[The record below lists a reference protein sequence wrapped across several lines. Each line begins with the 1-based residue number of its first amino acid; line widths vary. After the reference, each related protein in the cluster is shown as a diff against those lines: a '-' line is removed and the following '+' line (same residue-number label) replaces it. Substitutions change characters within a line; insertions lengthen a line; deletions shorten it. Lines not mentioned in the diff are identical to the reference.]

1 MEIIYADYANT
12 MKSLANKSRMEVINT
27 GKIAYSA
34 TAKKTYQKE
43 VDDLMDKLNTALL
56 NAPREREAQRRANA
70 EVQAKQAADP
80 SMKPGDVKKAK
91 QQALTKYRQEVNAVA
106 RSKRAIQITD
116 REWEAIQ
123 AGAIS
128 ESNLKKILDNTDVDS
143 LRERATP
150 RASTTLNQAKI
161 NRIKSMSASNFTL
174 NEIANKLGVS
184 TTTVA
189 KYLKGVN

>member
-1 MEIIYADYANT
+1 
-12 MKSLANKSRMEVINT
+12 MKSLANESRMEVVNT

-34 TAKKTYQKE
+34 SAKNTYQKE
-43 VDDLMDKLNTALL
+43 VNDLMDKLNTALL

-70 EVQAKQAADP
+70 EVQAKQVANP
-80 SMKPGDVKKAK
+80 SMKPSDVKKAK
-91 QQALTKYRQEVNAVA
+91 QQALTKYRQEVDAVA
-106 RSKRAIQITD
+106 RSKRAIKITD

-128 ESNLKKILDNTDVDS
+128 ENNLKKILDNTDVDS

-161 NRIKSMSASNFTL
+161 NRIKSMNASNYTL
-174 NEIANKLGVS
+174 EEIASKLGVS

-189 KYLKGVN
+189 KYMKGVN